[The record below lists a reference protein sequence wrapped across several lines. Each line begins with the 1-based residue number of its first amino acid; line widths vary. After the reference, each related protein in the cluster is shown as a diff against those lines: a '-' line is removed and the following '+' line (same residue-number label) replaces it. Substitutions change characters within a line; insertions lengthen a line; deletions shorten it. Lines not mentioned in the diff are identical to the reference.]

1 MVTSLLPRA
10 SDKRLSWPDEPPKLV
25 ADDLKDRTF
34 FEWMDVAFPGRNR
47 DKIQVKSRFFELAV
61 VQVRK
66 FRLLTVGFSLHYYLK
81 EMSFAAQAELWNK
94 TLESAG
100 YDLGDDDEDE

>member
-1 MVTSLLPRA
+1 MDMVTSLLPRA
-10 SDKRLSWPDEPPKLV
+10 SDKRLDWPDEPPILT
-25 ADDLKDRTF
+25 ADDIKDRSF
-34 FEWMDVAFPGRNR
+34 LEWMEVAFPGNDRADIR
-47 DKIQVKSRFFELAV
+47 VKTRFFELAV

-66 FRLLTVGFSLHYYLK
+66 FRLLTVGFSLVYYLR

-100 YDLGDDDEDE
+100 YDLGDD